1 MIRRSIRV
9 IFIKTRNYLIYDID
23 VHKIL
28 IFKNEPY
35 GRKNSGLNGVDDVI
49 RPLCIKLYKMVV
61 YVKCFDSN
69 NTMSFKIKDNGL
81 LKNTPKYSKK
91 ISSLMDTEFDNEP
104 VYGDNHKYIKAAIQ
118 QSRKYKF
125 SR

>member
-1 MIRRSIRV
+1 MKKHKLDDKKIHKSNFYKNKKLFNIC
-9 IFIKTRNYLIYDID
+9 DID

-61 YVKCFDSN
+61 YLKYFDSN

-81 LKNTPKYSKK
+81 LKKYTK
-91 ISSLMDTEFDNEP
+91 I
-104 VYGDNHKYIKAAIQ
+104 
-118 QSRKYKF
+118 
-125 SR
+125 